1 MNIGS
6 LFTPEMII
14 ALAAVFTG
22 ALFLFLLINK
32 DFTLGIYIWLLS
44 ILFFRFEGIS
54 LPGSILPDISMGRFL
69 FVVLLGMF
77 ILEIAF
83 GKHKV
88 FRWTLIEFSMSLF
101 LLLAVISMMSSGMI
115 IKEGGRLKIGE
126 LLTGYIFPFFMFF
139 ISQSVYDRP
148 EKREGLIKFLIL
160 TGIYLGI
167 TAMLEHFNIDK
178 LVFPRYI
185 MDPGFG
191 IHFGRARGPFCQAA
205 VNGTVL
211 GFGLCSSFYFLL
223 AHKRKNIWIAFSFLL
238 LALLPLAIFFTYT
251 RAVWLASALS
261 FTLVLSFVF
270 KEKRAL
276 FISIVVILCAAA
288 VIAMP
293 LILSGNTA
301 ASAFDRMYDH
311 SPVDDRLNLYT
322 VYLNMF
328 KEHPFFGVGFDRFS
342 EVAHNYYGNV
352 NSVVFRYEGLSP
364 HDTFSNVLG
373 EMGISGALLI
383 LCVYLSILFRSIKLY
398 TFACHHRNNSGLS
411 IPPTGAPCFSP
422 GGLHSN
428 SPAARNMV
436 VVFWGCM
443 IVYIVNSIF
452 IEMRYFEFVNSLF
465 FIFAGVI
472 CRAGK

>member
-1 MNIGS
+1 MSIGS
-6 LFTPEMII
+6 LFTPEMMIG
-14 ALAAVFTG
+14 LAAVFTG

-44 ILFFRFEGIS
+44 ILFFRYTEVSFS
-54 LPGSILPDISMGRFL
+54 SSILPDISMERFL

-77 ILEIAF
+77 ILETVF

-88 FRWTLIEFSMSLF
+88 FRWTLTEYSMSLF
-101 LLLAVISMMSSGMI
+101 LLLAVISMASSGLI
-115 IKEGGRLKIGE
+115 IKEGGRLKMGE

-160 TGIYLGI
+160 VGIYLGI

-178 LVFPRYI
+178 LVFPKYI

-211 GFGLCSSFYFLL
+211 GFALCSSFYFL
-223 AHKRKNIWIAFSFLL
+223 AVHKRKNIWILFSFLL

-251 RAVWLASALS
+251 RAAWLASVLS
-261 FTLVLSFVF
+261 FMLVLSFVF
-270 KEKRAL
+270 KERRVV
-276 FISIVVILCAAA
+276 FISILVILCAVA

-293 LILSGNTA
+293 FILSGNTLA
-301 ASAFDRMYDH
+301 DAFDRMHDH
-311 SPVDDRLNLYT
+311 SPIDDRLNLYT
-322 VYLNMF
+322 VYLKMF
-328 KEHPFFGVGFDRFS
+328 KEHPFFGIGFDRFS
-342 EVAHNYYGNV
+342 EVAPDYYGNV
-352 NSVVFRYEGLSP
+352 NSVFFKYEGLSP
-364 HDTFSNVLG
+364 HDTFSNILG
-373 EMGISGALLI
+373 EMGISGAVLI
-383 LCVYLSILFRSIKLY
+383 LCVYLSILFKSIKLY
-398 TFACHHRNNSGLS
+398 
-411 IPPTGAPCFSP
+411 
-422 GGLHSN
+422 SN
-428 SPAARNMV
+428 TPEIRNMA

-443 IVYIVNSIF
+443 VVYIVNSIF

>member
-1 MNIGS
+1 MSMGS
-6 LFTPEMII
+6 LFTPEVII
-14 ALAAVFTG
+14 TLAAVFTG

-32 DFTLGIYIWLLS
+32 DFTLGLYIWLLS
-44 ILFFRFEGIS
+44 ILFFRFEEIS
-54 LPGSILPDISMGRFL
+54 LSGSILPDISVERFL
-69 FVVLLGMF
+69 FVMLLGMF
-77 ILEIAF
+77 ILEAVF

-88 FRWTLIEFSMSLF
+88 FRWTLTEYSMSLF
-101 LLLAVISMMSSGMI
+101 LLLAVISMASSGMI

-139 ISQSVYDRP
+139 ISQSVYDNHER
-148 EKREGLIKFLIL
+148 REGLIKFLIL
-160 TGIYLGI
+160 IGIYLGI
-167 TAMLEHFNIDK
+167 TAMLEHFNVDRLI
-178 LVFPRYI
+178 FPRYI
-185 MDPGFG
+185 TDPGFG

-211 GFGLCSSFYFLL
+211 GFGLCSSLYFLL
-223 AHKRKNIWIAFSFLL
+223 EHKRKDMWIALSFLL
-238 LALLPLAIFFTYT
+238 LALLPVAIFFTYT

-276 FISIVVILCAAA
+276 FISILVILCAVA

-301 ASAFDRMYDH
+301 ASAFDRMHDH

-352 NSVVFRYEGLSP
+352 NSVVFRYEGLSA
-364 HDTFSNVLG
+364 HDTFSNILG

-383 LCVYLSILFRSIKLY
+383 LCVYLSIFFRSVKLY
-398 TFACHHRNNSGLS
+398 SS
-411 IPPTGAPCFSP
+411 SP
-422 GGLHSN
+422 E
-428 SPAARNMV
+428 ARNMV

-443 IVYIVNSIF
+443 LVYIVNSIF
-452 IEMRYFEFVNSLF
+452 IEMRYFEFVNSVF

-472 CRAGK
+472 CRAEK

>member
-1 MNIGS
+1 MSIGS
-6 LFTPEMII
+6 LFTSEMII
-14 ALAAVFTG
+14 GLAAVFTG

-44 ILFFRFEGIS
+44 ILFFRYKVIS
-54 LPGSILPDISMGRFL
+54 FSGSILPDISMERFL
-69 FVVLLGMF
+69 FVALLGMF
-77 ILEIAF
+77 ILEAVF

-88 FRWTLIEFSMSLF
+88 FRWTLTEYSMSLF
-101 LLLAVISMMSSGMI
+101 LLLAVISMVSSGLI
-115 IKEGGRLKIGE
+115 IKEGGRFKIGE

-160 TGIYLGI
+160 VGIYLGI

-178 LVFPRYI
+178 LVFPKYI

-191 IHFGRARGPFCQAA
+191 AHFGRARGPFCQAA

-211 GFGLCSSFYFLL
+211 GFALCSSFYFLL
-223 AHKRKNIWIAFSFLL
+223 IHKRKNIWILFSFLL

-261 FTLVLSFVF
+261 FMLVLSFVF
-270 KEKRAL
+270 KERRVV
-276 FISIVVILCAAA
+276 FISILVILCAVA

-293 LILSGNTA
+293 LILSGDTVAN
-301 ASAFDRMYDH
+301 AFDRIYDH
-311 SPVDDRLNLYT
+311 SPIDDRLNLYT
-322 VYLNMF
+322 VYLKMF

-342 EVAHNYYGNV
+342 EVAPDYYGNV
-352 NSVVFRYEGLSP
+352 NSVFFRYERLNP
-364 HDTFSNVLG
+364 HDTFSNILG

-383 LCVYLSILFRSIKLY
+383 LCVYLSVLFRSIKLY
-398 TFACHHRNNSGLS
+398 
-411 IPPTGAPCFSP
+411 
-422 GGLHSN
+422 SN
-428 SPAARNMV
+428 TPDTRNMV
-436 VVFWGCM
+436 VVFWGCVV
-443 IVYIVNSIF
+443 VYIVNSIF
-452 IEMRYFEFVNSLF
+452 IEMRHFEFVNSLF

>member
-1 MNIGS
+1 MSVGF
-6 LFTPEMII
+6 LFTSEMII
-14 ALAAVFTG
+14 TLAAVFTG

-44 ILFFRFEGIS
+44 ILFFRFEGIILS
-54 LPGSILPDISMGRFL
+54 GSILPDISMERFL

-77 ILEIAF
+77 ILEAVF

-88 FRWTLIEFSMSLF
+88 FRWTLTEYSMSLF
-101 LLLAVISMMSSGMI
+101 LLLAVISMVSSGMI

-160 TGIYLGI
+160 AGIYLGI
-167 TAMLEHFNIDK
+167 TAMFEHFNIDK
-178 LVFPRYI
+178 FVFPKYI
-185 MDPGFG
+185 MNPGFG

-211 GFGLCSSFYFLL
+211 GFGLCSSLYFLL
-223 AHKRKNIWIAFSFLL
+223 EHKRKNIWIALSFLL
-238 LALLPLAIFFTYT
+238 LALLPVAIFFTYT

-276 FISIVVILCAAA
+276 FISILVILCAGAL
-288 VIAMP
+288 IAMP

-301 ASAFDRMYDH
+301 ANAFDRIYDH
-311 SPVDDRLNLYT
+311 SPIDDRLNLYT
-322 VYLNMF
+322 VYLKMF

-342 EVAHNYYGNV
+342 EVAPDYYGNV
-352 NSVVFRYEGLSP
+352 NSVLFRYERLSP
-364 HDTFSNVLG
+364 HDTFSNILG

-383 LCVYLSILFRSIKLY
+383 LYIYFSIFFRSIKLY
-398 TFACHHRNNSGLS
+398 SN
-411 IPPTGAPCFSP
+411 APET
-422 GGLHSN
+422 
-428 SPAARNMV
+428 RNMV
-436 VVFWGCM
+436 VVFWGCAV
-443 IVYIVNSIF
+443 VYIVNSIF
-452 IEMRYFEFVNSLF
+452 IEMRYFEFVNSVF